1 MDIYT
6 ERTGHV
12 KENTMKADNAA
23 KQALINILNGIY
35 SEIHSIESNQ
45 GIRASEND
53 YRPRI
58 EYFHDAV
65 RVLTSGVTTDRRLSV
80 EFLAYDI
87 SMLRHIQANPISRKG
102 DKLNLSPS
110 TALVRSGHAENQAT
124 TPAQARARLS
134 ELYRN
139 YAVLF
144 AALFAEPADQDYQAK
159 VNEGNYEVE
168 TIAELERAAKQAAK
182 KQGAEVDVE
191 NFVEQ
196 NMGDPELIRKVLTA
210 LASKKKKML
219 ASDMAKHTGNM
230 IKQAD
235 TKIKEAEKAHFT
247 YVTSQLAVYENAK
260 DVVKKMAVSGMN
272 IVGAFVENAISDIAR
287 GGGRGR

>member
-1 MDIYT
+1 
-6 ERTGHV
+6 
-12 KENTMKADNAA
+12 MKADKAA

-35 SEIHSIESNQ
+35 SEIHTIESNL

-65 RVLTSGVTTDRRLSV
+65 RVLTSGVSLDKRLSV

-87 SMLRHIQANPISRKG
+87 SMLRHIQANPVPRKN
-102 DKLNLSPS
+102 DKMNLSPG
-110 TALVRSGHAENQAT
+110 TAVVKSGYADDYAA
-124 TPAQARARLS
+124 TPAQARGRLS
-134 ELYRN
+134 ELYKN

-144 AALFAEPADQDYQAK
+144 AALFAEQADRDYQSK

-168 TIAELERAAKQAAK
+168 TIAELEHAAKQAAK
-182 KQGAEVDVE
+182 KQGAEVDLAT
-191 NFVEQ
+191 FVEQ
-196 NMGDPELIRKVLTA
+196 NMGDPDLMKKMLAA
-210 LASKKKKML
+210 LGNKKKKML
-219 ASDMAKHTGNM
+219 ASDLVKHTAHM
-230 IKQAD
+230 IKEAD
-235 TKIKEAEKAHFT
+235 NKIKEADKAHFT

-272 IVGAFVENAISDIAR
+272 IVGQFVENAMSDIAR